1 MKNNHL
7 TDETLQAF
15 LLNEIQ
21 DDAINIH
28 ITECS
33 ICCAKLENYQHLI
46 AQINKIT
53 PETFSF
59 DVTTV
64 VMHKIEQHATQENI
78 KQGFIFWGIL
88 AALIGSIVL
97 LSLPFLQPI
106 VSVFYA
112 KSFFTN
118 LFIIGTGICVVL
130 FFVADIYKRY
140 NAKEKILFDN
150 HLQPIS

>member
-28 ITECS
+28 IAECS
-33 ICCAKLENYQHLI
+33 VCCAKLENYQHLI
-46 AQINKIT
+46 VRINAIT

-59 DVTTV
+59 DVTSV
-64 VMHKIEQHATQENI
+64 VMHKIEQYSIQENR
-78 KQGFIFWGIL
+78 KQHLIFWGIM

-97 LSLPFLQPI
+97 LGLPFLQPI
-106 VSVFYA
+106 ISVFYA
-112 KSFFTN
+112 KSLFTN
-118 LFIIGTGICVVL
+118 LFIIGTGLCVVL
-130 FFVADIYKRY
+130 FFVVDIYKLY
-140 NAKEKILFDN
+140 TIKEKILFDN
-150 HLQPIS
+150 NLQPIS

>member
-21 DDAINIH
+21 DDAINNH
-28 ITECS
+28 IEECAV
-33 ICCAKLENYQHLI
+33 CCAKLENYRYLI
-46 AQINKIT
+46 EQINDIT

-64 VMHKIEQHATQENI
+64 VMDKIEKYVVRENT
-78 KQGFIFWGIL
+78 KRDFIFWGTMV
-88 AALIGSIVL
+88 ALIGSIL
-97 LSLPFLQPI
+97 LLIRPFLQPI

-118 LFIIGTGICVVL
+118 LFMIGTGLCVVI

-150 HLQPIS
+150 NLQPRS